1 MSLRLI
7 EVFAELEVSATNRRK
22 AASGATPVK

>member
-7 EVFAELEVSATNRRK
+7 EVFAELEVGTNRRK